1 MELIINSFG
10 ISPNHGNKGFVD
22 VITKTSNTLFF

>member
-10 ISPNHGNKGFVD
+10 TSLNRDNEGFVD